1 MGTRIVGQ
9 VTNCS
14 KDFGGD
20 LYFSFCTPNETL
32 HKDVLGNK
40 SQWIDVPEK
49 NFICD
54 QYFEENEASMK
65 QGIRGLSSTAFS
77 ENIQGKFR
85 DKGVAISNRW
95 VTLFQLETDKILSR
109 YPLFHKVPEFLEV

>member
-40 SQWIDVPEK
+40 SLWIDVPEK

-85 DKGVAISNRW
+85 DKGVAISNR
-95 VTLFQLETDKILSR
+95 
-109 YPLFHKVPEFLEV
+109 